1 MTINKRLLTIFLI
14 VLLSACKEQL
24 DLGVKETPRLT
35 GLLKQIRVKSLEQT
49 LTYTLD
55 YDLEKKKWTGS
66 ER

>member
-35 GLLKQIRVKSLEQT
+35 GLLKQIKVKSLEQT